1 MAGIYSILGLQDTDR
16 SYVNTIGQ
24 RVVFDAAQQYLSM
37 STDDMMKAFAV
48 FVEEETEGYKE
59 RYKLPGG
66 GRMQRRGGVAAS
78 GAVKASGSWDVAFP
92 LEDFGDQIAND
103 DVSLAYMTL
112 PELQRHLDTVVIR
125 DINTMRYEMLRALLN
140 SASRTFVDPLYGS
153 LTVQPAANGDSVLYP
168 PVLGTETDATEN
180 HYLESGY
187 LTAAISNTNNPYIT
201 LRNELEEHFG
211 TPTGFGNIAV
221 FINSAQVPITETLT
235 DYDSVADI
243 NLAIGANSDVPTN
256 LPNVPGRV
264 VGRCEGVWVV
274 EWRWIPANYMVAIDL
289 DAPAPLK
296 VRVDPAE
303 TGLGTGLQLVSTSDA
318 QPLQNSHY
326 RHRFGVGVGNR
337 LNAVVLELGNGGTY
351 TVPSGY

>member
-1 MAGIYSILGLQDTDR
+1 MAGIYSILGLQDNDR

-168 PVLGTETDATEN
+168 PVLGTEADATEN

>member
-16 SYVNTIGQ
+16 SFVNTIGQ
-24 RVVFDAAQQYLSM
+24 RTVFDAAQQFLTM
-37 STDDMMKAFAV
+37 STDDMMNAFSV
-48 FVEEETEGYKE
+48 FVEAETDGYKE

-66 GRMQRRGGVAAS
+66 GRLQRRGGVAAS
-78 GAVKASGSWDVAFP
+78 GAVKAGGSWDVAYP

-112 PELQRHLDTVVIR
+112 PELQRHLDTIVIR

-140 SASRTFVDPLYGS
+140 SSARTFIDPLYGS

-168 PVLGTETDATEN
+168 PVLGTETEATEN

-187 LTAAISNTNNPYIT
+187 LSAAISNTNNPYIT

-256 LPNVPGRV
+256 LPAVPGRV

-274 EWRWIPANYMVAIDL
+274 EWRWIPANYMVAVDL

-296 VRVDPAE
+296 VRVDPAD
-303 TGLGTGLQLVSTSDA
+303 TGLGTGLQLVSSSDA

-351 TVPSGY
+351 TVPTGF

>member
-48 FVEEETEGYKE
+48 FVEEETDGYKE

-78 GAVKASGSWDVAFP
+78 GAVKANGSWDVAYP